1 MSIGRA
7 AGLLVV
13 VLLSLAALAEPARAQ
28 SCGGSAGPAPCGAA
42 GSEGSW
48 LTKGRGFVRLSE
60 EYEVKDRS
68 YKHGDR
74 VENDFDESLF
84 ISRTALQ
91 VRYALTDDWTVDLTA
106 TYPHFTYRLKPPGGE
121 RIKQRYRGPGDT
133 FLYLGRRILFG
144 DEPAPSMLPDEHLAP
159 LALALPVEVPAPS
172 PTLSLWAGLSLPT
185 GTPEE
190 PNPAIVTE
198 DVSVSN
204 LQTGSGT
211 YDPLARARLEWP
223 LRDGT
228 LFAEASVRFP
238 VYENRYDYRTADTEV
253 LVVGGEVPIV
263 PKLSAGLSAMYQRT
277 SRDRF
282 KGDDVGVGGARWV
295 YLVPAVSWQVTE
307 SASLDFSVRLP
318 VYRHTETKLSDSSAV
333 FQAGLTFTW

>member
-7 AGLLVV
+7 ATVV
-13 VLLSLAALAEPARAQ
+13 SLVLLCVLALAEPAWAQ
-28 SCGGSAGPAPCGAA
+28 SCGGSAGPAPCGSA

-48 LTKGRGFVRLSE
+48 LKKGQGFVRLSE

-91 VRYALTDDWTVDLTA
+91 VRYAFTDDWTLDLTA

-133 FLYLGRRILFG
+133 FLYLGRRIMLG
-144 DEPAPSMLPDEHLAP
+144 DEPPFLGDPPIPMIPGFHDDDAPPP
-159 LALALPVEVPAPS
+159 R
-172 PTLSLWAGLSLPT
+172 PTLSLWAGVSLPT
-185 GTPEE
+185 GSPEE
-190 PNPAIVTE
+190 PNPEIVTE

-211 YDPLARARLEWP
+211 FDPLARARLEWP
-223 LRDGT
+223 LRDVS

-238 VYENRYDYRTADTEV
+238 LYENRYDYRTADTEV
-253 LVVGGEVPIV
+253 LVVGADAPIV
-263 PKLSAGLSAMYQRT
+263 PKLSAGLAAMYQRT
-277 SRDRF
+277 SRDQF
-282 KGDDVGVGGARWV
+282 DGHDVGVGGARWV
-295 YLVPAVSWQVTE
+295 YLVPSVSWRITD

-318 VYRHTETKLSDSSAV
+318 IYRHTETKLSDSSAV
-333 FQAGLTFTW
+333 FSAGLTWSW